1 MKILLIMTVLLFS
14 LVSLDAKSLFS
25 NSDQKDK
32 SKYIAALKDLMI
44 ATQKTR
50 GLTNSYL
57 NGNIAAQLLV
67 FGNRNKMKKAIGQME
82 SLPFAADPI
91 INKRATTISQDLIK
105 LNNKAFRKDP
115 TEVFE
120 AYTEAIAQTLML
132 AQSVSNR
139 DADKMNPVAREL
151 TAIMMEDML
160 PLIEYIGQLRGLGS
174 GLAAKGKVTPAQ
186 KDKLVGIMSQIVIL
200 SEELQND
207 MDSVTRK
214 YAEQFD
220 GDINRKVNAVIKSI
234 NDYMN
239 FANTN
244 FTKEKYSV
252 DPTEYFDRGTAIIS
266 KIVEIYDINNK
277 IIKKDAEGWF

>member
-1 MKILLIMTVLLFS
+1 MKIFLVLALLMFS
-14 LVSLDAKSLFS
+14 LEAKSLFS
-25 NSDQKDK
+25 NSEQKDK
-32 SKYIAALKDLMI
+32 SKYIGALKDLMI

-57 NGNIAAQLLV
+57 NGNTAAQLLV
-67 FGNRNKMKKAIGQME
+67 YGNRNKMKKAIGQME

-105 LNNKAFRKDP
+105 LNSKAFRKP
-115 TEVFE
+115 APEVFE

-139 DADKMNPVAREL
+139 NADEMNPIGQDL
-151 TAIMMEDML
+151 TAVMMEDML

-186 KDKLVGIMSQIVIL
+186 KDKLIGIMSQIVIL
-200 SEELQND
+200 LEEFQAD
-207 MDSVTRK
+207 MDAVTSK
-214 YAEQFD
+214 YANQFD
-220 GDINRKVNAVIKSI
+220 GNINKKVKDVVKAV
-234 NDYMN
+234 NEYMN

-244 FTKEKYSV
+244 FTKPKYKV
-252 DPTEYFDRGTAIIS
+252 DATAYFDRGTAIIS
-266 KIVEIYDINNK
+266 KILEIYDINNA
-277 IIKKDAEGWF
+277 IIKTDAEGWI

>member
-1 MKILLIMTVLLFS
+1 MKTVLLIAILLFS
-14 LVSLDAKSLFS
+14 LEAKSLFS
-25 NSDQKDK
+25 NNDQKDK
-32 SKYIAALKDLMI
+32 SKYIGALKDLMI

-57 NGNIAAQLLV
+57 NGNTVAQLLV
-67 FGNRNKMKKAIGQME
+67 FGNRNKMKKAIGKME

-105 LNNKAFRKDP
+105 LNSKAFRKP
-115 TEVFE
+115 APEVFE

-139 DADKMNPVAREL
+139 NADEMNPIGQDL

-160 PLIEYIGQLRGLGS
+160 PLVEYIGQLRGLGS

-186 KDKLVGIMSQIVIL
+186 KDKLVGIMSQIVVL
-200 SEELQND
+200 SGEFKDN
-207 MDSVTRK
+207 MKAVTSK
-214 YAEQFD
+214 YADQFD
-220 GDINRKVNAVIKSI
+220 GNINKKVGDVIKSI

-244 FTKEKYSV
+244 FNKEKYSV
-252 DPTEYFDRGTAIIS
+252 DATEYFDRGTAIIND
-266 KIVEIYDINNK
+266 IITVYDINNK
-277 IIKKDAEGWF
+277 IIKSDSEGWI